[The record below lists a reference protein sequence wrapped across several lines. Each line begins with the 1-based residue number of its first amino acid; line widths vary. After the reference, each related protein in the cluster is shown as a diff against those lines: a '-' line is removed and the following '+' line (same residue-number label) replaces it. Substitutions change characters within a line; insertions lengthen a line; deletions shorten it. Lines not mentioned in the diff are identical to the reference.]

1 MTKLTLV
8 IDKSQS
14 YLDFQKSETLNSWGT
29 TVDEVQY
36 VDNLGKVGE
45 ISLFGDPPP
54 SVMVITEID
63 QIKSL
68 VTSIEKA
75 EEEGTFKSRL
85 TSGLIIL
92 TTVARVSTKK
102 LEAAIIR
109 NSGNIIFAKANS
121 KDKSNIAEKL
131 MTDLYVRPD
140 VKKFIVEYAGD
151 DYESIIAVVK
161 NLSTLPRKAQQMV
174 SIEDM
179 YIRMPQAPGS
189 VPPWDIEKPLMSGNV
204 EETIKIFRRI
214 IKHSHYL
221 VVLSILKNKIELA
234 YKIGAVM
241 SADSTM
247 TLDKTAKSLGL
258 ANNYPFK
265 LAYEIFKKFGI
276 ENIQWSLMELLDTES
291 KVKGGSSADGS
302 IIMELSLAKIS
313 IKLAKQ

>member
-1 MTKLTLV
+1 MTKITLV

-45 ISLFGDPPP
+45 VSLFGDPPP

-63 QIKSL
+63 KIKTL
-68 VTSIEKA
+68 VTAIEKA
-75 EEEGTFKSRL
+75 EEEDTFKSRL
-85 TSGLIIL
+85 ISGLVIL

-109 NSGNIIFAKANS
+109 NSGNIVFAKANS

-131 MTDLYVRPD
+131 MADLYVRND
-140 VKKFIVEYAGD
+140 VKKFIVDYAGD

-174 SIEDM
+174 NIEDM

-221 VVLSILKNKIELA
+221 VVLSILKNKI
-234 YKIGAVM
+234 
-241 SADSTM
+241 
-247 TLDKTAKSLGL
+247 
-258 ANNYPFK
+258 
-265 LAYEIFKKFGI
+265 
-276 ENIQWSLMELLDTES
+276 
-291 KVKGGSSADGS
+291 
-302 IIMELSLAKIS
+302 
-313 IKLAKQ
+313 